1 MWVLFSAVM
10 VTAASVYSFSKRKKK
25 IDCTS
30 KLSHENRSTY
40 FKGRKKGCFIKEI
53 GKDWLYLY
61 TFGSDLGD
69 NVPILF
75 FLSLRGSFSRQ
86 LSYSLIFILFLFSGS
101 FLLFTR
107 NQVILSLE
115 KKENLPWLR
124 LCDLFRLSYF
134 LILRFFYRSNDVVI
148 TCTFSLLTQFFT
160 YSTQYFPDIVLSE
173 VTVTY

>member
-1 MWVLFSAVM
+1 MLEVLVFCRIIVLALSKQVAVWVLFSAVM
-10 VTAASVYSFSKRKKK
+10 VTAASVYSFYKRKKK

-86 LSYSLIFILFLFSGS
+86 LSYSLIFILFYSLQW
-101 FLLFTR
+101 FLSSIYKKPGYLIFR
-107 NQVILSLE
+107 KKGKPSL
-115 KKENLPWLR
+115 
-124 LCDLFRLSYF
+124 
-134 LILRFFYRSNDVVI
+134 
-148 TCTFSLLTQFFT
+148 T
-160 YSTQYFPDIVLSE
+160 STLWPL
-173 VTVTY
+173 